1 MFIGEYQHSV
11 DSKGRVAIPSKF
23 RDSLRSGAVV
33 TRGIDQNLT
42 IYPKGEWEK
51 LASKLSELPTAQTN
65 VRAYVRLM
73 LSGAM
78 DAELDG
84 QGRVILPGY
93 LRDYGKIKTN
103 VVITGLFN
111 RLEVWDQTAWKAY
124 KQKAE
129 KASPKI
135 AEGLTNLGV

>member
-11 DSKGRVAIPSKF
+11 DGKGRVSIPAKF
-23 RDSLRSGAVV
+23 RDALRPGAVV

-42 IYPKGEWEK
+42 IYPKAEWEK
-51 LASKLSELPTAQTN
+51 VAARLSELPTSQRS

-84 QGRVILPGY
+84 QGRVVLPLY
-93 LRDYGKIKTN
+93 LRDYAHIKTN

-111 RLEVWDQTAWKAY
+111 RLEVWDQTGWKAY
-124 KQKAE
+124 KAKAE
-129 KASPKI
+129 KASPSI
-135 AEGLTNLGV
+135 AEKLTNLGV